1 MIESRPIEIAFDAKQ
16 KVTGLEIITGLD
28 APPMSSVMPP

>member
-1 MIESRPIEIAFDAKQ
+1 MIEGRPIEIAFDAKQ

-28 APPMSSVMPP
+28 AADELVMPP